1 MEVADAGVLRRQD
14 VALADL
20 RRRQVLTA
28 AVDICCADILIVHR
42 DDVTVVAARVTLFV
56 R

>member
-1 MEVADAGVLRRQD
+1 MEVTDAGVVGRQD

-20 RRRQVLTA
+20 RRSQVLTA
-28 AVDICCADILIVHR
+28 AVDISCADVLIVHR
-42 DDVTVVAARVTLFV
+42 DDVTVVAARVALFV